1 MTDLSKDRFIFLT
14 THYLEEAEMVADRI
28 GILENGR
35 LLALGSMDDLR
46 KRVRHQYSVKAPKGV
61 ELPEVEGEVLVRKDG
76 QVQIMTT
83 QEEALHLSQILD
95 REEGAVLIEPDRSG
109 RHILRG
115 RGGRNPERRRGRG
128 KMRRIGGQL
137 LASILVNAIY
147 EMKNYPVVLLNTV
160 LAPLSFLTLIWFVSQ
175 GSLLGP
181 AIIGGLIMTMFSSG
195 TSLQADLSHLKN
207 DFKLQDMVV
216 SSPTSASVYVVGIAI
231 SELIYSLPAIAILST
246 LFFFFV
252 PVTLIQL
259 GGIIVVLAFVFITSV
274 SLGFALATLS
284 SDIVQS
290 FAFTRLLTTLFSTLA
305 PVYYP
310 ITYIP
315 MPYRYLAYLSPTT
328 YAAQIAQNLSGVLT
342 SSTEELMIDWTVL
355 ISLTLVFLWIG
366 VSKSRWREK

>member
-1 MTDLSKDRFIFLT
+1 
-14 THYLEEAEMVADRI
+14 
-28 GILENGR
+28 
-35 LLALGSMDDLR
+35 
-46 KRVRHQYSVKAPKGV
+46 
-61 ELPEVEGEVLVRKDG
+61 
-76 QVQIMTT
+76 
-83 QEEALHLSQILD
+83 
-95 REEGAVLIEPDRSG
+95 
-109 RHILRG
+109 
-115 RGGRNPERRRGRG
+115 
-128 KMRRIGGQL
+128 MRRIRGQL

-216 SSPTSASVYVVGIAI
+216 SSPTSASVYVVGMAI
-231 SELIYSLPAIAILST
+231 SELIYSLPAIVILST
-246 LFFFFV
+246 LFYLFV
-252 PVTLIQL
+252 PVTLVHL
-259 GGIIVVLAFVFITSV
+259 GGIIAVLGFVFITSV

-310 ITYIP
+310 ITFIP
-315 MPYRYLAYLSPTT
+315 LPYRYLAYLSPTT
-328 YAAQIAQNLSGVLT
+328 YAAQIAQNLSGTLV
-342 SSTEELMIDWTVL
+342 SSTEELIIDWGVL
-355 ISLTLVFLWIG
+355 IGLSLVFLWIG
-366 VSKSRWREK
+366 ISKSRWREK